1 MLDGDVKL
9 ATCYF
14 EKRRPLLYFLP
25 FKNEEEG
32 SCCSLQLKSGLKL
45 FFKAFQTHE
54 SKSNLCDS
62 YRSSS
67 SVSPDLLG
75 PNCKFQNDGC

>member
-25 FKNEEEG
+25 FKNEEARELLA
-32 SCCSLQLKSGLKL
+32 STQIWIKT
-45 FFKAFQTHE
+45 FFYKAFQTHE

-62 YRSSS
+62 S
-67 SVSPDLLG
+67 
-75 PNCKFQNDGC
+75 

>member
-32 SCCSLQLKSGLKL
+32 SCSLQLKSGLKL
-45 FFKAFQTHE
+45 FFTKLF
-54 SKSNLCDS
+54 KSMNRKVIYVILHNEN
-62 YRSSS
+62 
-67 SVSPDLLG
+67 VP
-75 PNCKFQNDGC
+75 

>member
-32 SCCSLQLKSGLKL
+32 SCSLQLKSGLKL
-45 FFKAFQTHE
+45 FFYKAFQTHE

-62 YRSSS
+62 S
-67 SVSPDLLG
+67 
-75 PNCKFQNDGC
+75 